1 MNIPILCS
9 PPTVAATRAAAR
21 SGSAAITMI
30 ILVTAACVMIGSL
43 LFYSSSETRMSR
55 VALDQQKALIAAEA
69 GLDYGVMQLHNILAT
84 YKLNP
89 QVAQSDFISSINLL
103 PDPPALPG
111 PYVYSSPTG
120 STFSIS
126 VDTPIVTGVL
136 TQGNFIGNIGFSQQF
151 TVTCGASNTITHL
164 SVALQKRV
172 QAFGLY
178 VVSFGVFYQG
188 SLEVQP
194 GSTMTFRGPVHCN
207 GSIYLGGPLAFYDKI
222 TSSGDVFVKRLNDYT
237 TLPEPEIQDT
247 HSNLVSMLMSG
258 NNTVEANYMD
268 SANVNWASQA
278 LVKWQ
283 GQILT
288 RAHGVGPINPP
299 IALASSPHDLIERA
313 IPPPG
318 VGQTN
323 PLYNATTEAA
333 KFANTAALRIYVKT
347 NRSIQVTDIFTNTI
361 VQTKLQ
367 GSNPPVT
374 FTNKVVLRTNGIYK
388 VYSYMRS
395 TNLFVKD
402 VDGAYSMT
410 QTGMVA
416 VGQSFYDA
424 RQMTNM
430 APVDIYLDQLMTY
443 YPDFYTPSCYSTTQG
458 QGAIYITSDPPTNS
472 LGKPDGMPC
481 VRLRNGAHLLTALTI
496 SSDLP
501 VYIEGN
507 FNLTNSAGLTK
518 TVCVVGDA
526 ITMLS
531 SVWQD
536 AKSTGPGNVRIPSNT
551 TYNLSMMTGNLA
563 TTPGVSASYNG
574 GLENEIRFLE
584 DWTAN
589 TVKFRGAIINLWN
602 SEMATGAW
610 GGNNTT
616 NGFVYGVPQVRDWGY
631 DQIYRVSNPPT
642 IPMVYGMEEIQWGLA
657 RGFSVPYSK

>member
-1 MNIPILCS
+1 MNIPILCRHKTA
-9 PPTVAATRAAAR
+9 PATRAAAR
-21 SGSAAITMI
+21 SGSAAITML
-30 ILVTAACVMIGSL
+30 ILVTAAIVIVGSL

-55 VALDQQKALIAAEA
+55 MALDQQKALIVAEA

-89 QVAQSDFISSINLL
+89 QVDQSDFRDSLNLI

-136 TQGNFIGNIGFSQQF
+136 TQGNFIGNIGYSQQF
-151 TVTCGASNTITHL
+151 TVTCGVSNTVSHMA
-164 SVALQKRV
+164 VALQKRV

-188 SLEVQP
+188 NLEVQP

-207 GSIYLGGPLAFYDKI
+207 GNIYLGGPLAFYDK
-222 TSSGDVFVKRLNDYT
+222 TTCSGDVFVKRLDDYT
-237 TLPEPEIQDT
+237 TNPEPQIQDT
-247 HSNLVSMLMSG
+247 HSNLVSMHKSG
-258 NNTVEANYMD
+258 DNTVEANYMD
-268 SANVNWASQA
+268 SANVNWASQS
-278 LVKWQ
+278 LVYWQ

-299 IALASSPHDLIERA
+299 IALVSSPHDLIERA
-313 IPPPG
+313 IPPPAA
-318 VGQTN
+318 GQTN
-323 PLYNATTEAA
+323 LLYNATTEAA
-333 KFANTAALRIYVKT
+333 KFANVTALRIYVTT

-361 VQTKLQ
+361 VRSKLL
-367 GSNPPVT
+367 GSNT
-374 FTNKVVLRTNGIYK
+374 IAFTNKVVLKTNGICTAY
-388 VYSYMRS
+388 YSGC

-402 VDGAYSMT
+402 ANGAYSMT

-430 APVDIYLDQLMTY
+430 APVDIYLDQLMLN
-443 YPDFYTPSCYSTTQG
+443 YPDFYTPSCYTTTQG

-472 LGKPDGMPC
+472 LGKPYGMPC
-481 VRLRNGAHLLTALTI
+481 VRLRNGANLLTAITI
-496 SSDLP
+496 ASDLP

-507 FNLTNSAGLTK
+507 FNLTNSVGAQIA
-518 TVCVVGDA
+518 CVAGDA
-526 ITMLS
+526 VTMLS
-531 SVWQD
+531 TTWQD
-536 AKSTGPGNVRIPSNT
+536 AKSTGDSTVRVPANT
-551 TYNLSMMTGNLA
+551 TYNLSLLSGNIN
-563 TTPGVSASYNG
+563 TVPGGGSASYNG

-584 DWTAN
+584 NWTAN
-589 TVKFRGAIINLWN
+589 TVKFRGSIINLWN
-602 SEMATGAW
+602 SEKAIGAW
-610 GGNNTT
+610 GGSNAK
-616 NGFVYGVPQVRDWGY
+616 GEYVYGVPQVRDWGY
-631 DQIYRVSNPPT
+631 DSIYRFSNPPA

-657 RGFSVPYSK
+657 H